1 MNAFAQMS
9 SEERGL
15 FFRQASE
22 RLSPSIPP
30 AVIEKD
36 FWVCWTLCLL
46 NEIEALRGNITFKGG
61 TSLSKGWGLI
71 ERFSEDIDIAISRKV
86 FGQSPPNGA
95 EDALSNR
102 QRRIRL
108 EQLEESCALMIREV
122 VMPNLQAKIAEH
134 VSEDFDVRFIQ
145 KGNEV
150 SIGFEYPS
158 KLKTGLGGLLPIVL
172 IELVPRADD
181 FPRDIRIITPII
193 HDVFEQL
200 LGRASFAIPTLAP
213 ERTFIEKLL
222 LIHETLEGFN
232 IGSERKSRHYYDLFM
247 LYKAGVYDK
256 MKSNRA
262 LVEAVVKHRE
272 TFYRYNAMDYMSI
285 LTKGIKLRPARANMA
300 EWRSDYFRTR
310 VMIFGKIPSFDD
322 LMLFAEQLEM
332 DFNNWVAMV

>member
-1 MNAFAQMS
+1 MNAFAQLS

-15 FFRQASE
+15 FCRQASE
-22 RLSPSIPP
+22 KLSPSIPP

-36 FWVCWTLCLL
+36 FWVCWTLLL
-46 NEIEALRGNITFKGG
+46 LSEIEALKGNITFKGG

-71 ERFSEDIDIAISRKV
+71 ERFSEDIDIAINRNV
-86 FGQSPPNGA
+86 FGQGPPNGP
-95 EDALSNR
+95 EDTGSNR

-108 EQLEESCALMIREV
+108 EELEESCALMIREV

-134 VSEDFDVRFIQ
+134 VSEDFDLRFIL

-158 KLKTGLGGLLPIVL
+158 KLKTGLGGLLPVVL

-181 FPRDIRIITPII
+181 IPNNTRAITPII
-193 HDVFEQL
+193 HHVFEDL
-200 LGRASFAIPTLAP
+200 LGSASFIIPTLAP

-247 LYKAGVYDK
+247 LYNAGIYDK
-256 MKSNRA
+256 VKLNRA
-262 LVEAVVKHRE
+262 LVEAVVNHRK
-272 TFYRYNAMDYMSI
+272 TFYRYNRMDYASI
-285 LTKGIKLRPARANMA
+285 LTKGIKLLPAMANMP
-300 EWRSDYFRTR
+300 EWRSDYLRTR

-322 LMLFAEQLEM
+322 LMHFAEQLEM
-332 DFNNWVAMV
+332 DFNNWVAND